1 MTEAQIIVDTGPLV
15 AFLVREES
23 HHDWVK
29 EQFQRLPAPFLTCEP
44 VLTETFFL
52 VRHLRQGPARF
63 FALLNSGL
71 LRADFSVLD
80 ESASLEKLIHKYADV
95 PMSLADACL
104 VRLAELNPRSTV
116 FTLDD
121 DFKIYRRHGRE
132 TIPALMPSAK

>member
-1 MTEAQIIVDTGPLV
+1 VSETQVIVDTGPLV
-15 AFLVREES
+15 AFLVREEI

-29 EQFQRLPAPFLTCEP
+29 DQFRQLPAPFLTCEP

-52 VRHLRQGPARF
+52 VRHLRLGPARF

-71 LRADFSVLD
+71 LRADISVLR
-80 ESASLEKLIHKYADV
+80 ESANLEKLIQKYADV

-104 VRLAELNPRSTV
+104 VRLAELNPRATL

-121 DFKIYRRHGRE
+121 DFKIYRRSGRE
-132 TIPALMPSAK
+132 IIPTLMPSAK

>member
-1 MTEAQIIVDTGPLV
+1 MNEARIIVDAGPLV
-15 AFLVREES
+15 AFLVREET
-23 HHDWVK
+23 HHEWVK
-29 EQFQRLPAPFLTCEP
+29 NQFRQLPAPFLTCEP

-52 VRHLRQGPARF
+52 VCHLRHGPARF

-71 LRADFSVLD
+71 LRADFSLLD
-80 ESASLEKLIHKYADV
+80 ESASLEKLIHKYGDV

-104 VRLAELNPRSTV
+104 VRLVELNPRSAV

-132 TIPALMPSAK
+132 TIPVIMPPTK

>member
-1 MTEAQIIVDTGPLV
+1 MNEKQIIVDAGPLV
-15 AFLVREES
+15 AFLVREET
-23 HHDWVK
+23 HHDWVT
-29 EQFQRLPAPFLTCEP
+29 QQLRRLPAPFLTCEP

-52 VRHLRQGPARF
+52 TRHLRHGPARF
-63 FALLNSGL
+63 FSLLKSSL

-121 DFKIYRRHGRE
+121 DFTIYRRHGRE
-132 TIPALMPSAK
+132 TIPALLPPAR